1 MDSPKTG
8 APEGAPAASDSPRI
22 VKITLVRSP
31 LGNTGRHK
39 ATVRS
44 LGLHRMHQT
53 VEQVD
58 TPQLRGMLSK
68 VAHMVKV
75 E

>member
-1 MDSPKTG
+1 MTDKPETK
-8 APEGAPAASDSPRI
+8 APEGPASDAPRK

-53 VEQVD
+53 VEHVD